1 MGGMPTTIV
10 SPELVGRSDELAE
23 ILAAY
28 EKAARGESVTVLVS
42 GEAGIGKS
50 RLTSTALS
58 ALPGDP
64 LVLSGGCL
72 ELGAGGTPWVPFV
85 AVLRDLL
92 RTWGPERLRA
102 ALPSDGTALA
112 AWLPEL
118 GLTPADGGQIR
129 LFEELA
135 TLLDQAASDRAV
147 VVLVEDLQWADA
159 SSREL
164 FVYLA
169 RNLGPRAV
177 LLVGTVRT
185 GDLVAGH
192 PTRQLLGELGRRA
205 EVVQL
210 ELQPLSRQ
218 QVGALLSAIEG
229 QPAHP
234 VVSAEIHRRS
244 AGNPLFVEAL
254 RASGT
259 SPAGLANL
267 STLLLDRVA
276 DLSPEARQLLETIA
290 VAGAGVTDELL
301 SEVCDGPPD
310 EALRELIA
318 RNQLIAT
325 ADGYAIRH
333 DLIREAVYGSLL
345 PGRRRRLH
353 AGYAR
358 ALADRTD
365 SAAAL
370 AEHWAAAG
378 EPALS
383 LQAAWQAAAIAL
395 QQHAYDEQ
403 LNLLERVLRLWDAD
417 SADLIGASRV
427 KVLLAAVEAAYAA
440 GQSTSGVASATEA
453 LAIVSFAEEPAMA
466 ARLLGTRGLLRNR
479 IDNSGIDD
487 LTSAVELIPAGADDA
502 LRSRLLSSLAYLH
515 CIDGLQSRASSC
527 ATEAYELALGDAA
540 LRASA
545 LLVFGWVDD
554 RSGDVESAL
563 RQYADCRAAAEA
575 GGDHYTYLTA
585 VQWAGLT
592 LNKDGRREEAVALIA
607 AGQQTSERWGLGRA
621 RGSMLAQNRAYALF
635 YLGRWDEALD
645 VIDDALAD
653 GPPPRSDAALR
664 FLVAQIA
671 CRRGDLDYA
680 AELIAIAER
689 TFGDRRPAAF
699 EHFFASLRV
708 LVLAGQGDLDGAE
721 KILSDHFDRVLAG
734 GDVLY
739 YETAWVLLVG
749 VYFERHSRSH
759 RRQPTTRLN
768 EVRALLADGES
779 RWPTVA
785 AALRTAE
792 AAESNT
798 MKSWDLAVSAW
809 RALSEPF
816 DLAMALTAAAAAALA
831 TSNKPGAR
839 LRLAE
844 AHTLATELSAAPLLA
859 DIAALTTRAGLTET
873 PVEANSYGL
882 TARELVVLK
891 VLARGLSNAEIAQE
905 LFVSSNTVATHVAR
919 VLRKLSVTT
928 RTEAAA
934 LAHSTGLL
942 TAEADR

>member
-28 EKAARGESVTVLVS
+28 EKAAGGESVTVLVS

-50 RLTSTALS
+50 RLTSTALAS
-58 ALPGDP
+58 LPGDP

-72 ELGAGGTPWVPFV
+72 ELGASGTPWVPFV

-92 RTWGPERLRA
+92 RTWGAERLRA
-102 ALPSDGTALA
+102 QLPSDGTALA

-129 LFEELA
+129 LFEELVA
-135 TLLDQAASDRAV
+135 LLDLAARDRAV
-147 VVLVEDLQWADA
+147 VVLIEDLQWADA

-185 GDLVAGH
+185 GDLAAAH

-205 EVVQL
+205 EIVQL

-267 STLLLDRVA
+267 TTLLLDRVA
-276 DLSPEARQLLETIA
+276 DLSSDARQLLETIA
-290 VAGAGVTDELL
+290 VAGAEVTDELL

-310 EALRELIA
+310 NALRELIE

-325 ADGYAIRH
+325 TDGYAIRH

-345 PGRRRRLH
+345 PGQRRRLH
-353 AGYAR
+353 ARYAHV
-358 ALADRTD
+358 LGDRTNP
-365 SAAAL
+365 SAAL

-383 LQAAWQAAAIAL
+383 LAAAWQAAAVAS

-403 LNLLERVLRLWDAD
+403 LHLLERVLTLWSAASAAHIEAD
-417 SADLIGASRV
+417 RV
-427 KVLLAAVEAAYAA
+427 DVLLAAVEAAYAA
-440 GQSTSGVASATEA
+440 GRSTSGVAYATEA
-453 LAIVSFAEEPAMA
+453 LADLDASSAPAQA
-466 ARLLGTRGLLRNR
+466 ARLLGLRGLLRNR
-479 IDNSGIDD
+479 IDNSGIED
-487 LTSAVELIPAGADDA
+487 LTAAVELVPAGADDV

-515 CIDGLQSRASSC
+515 CIDGLQSRAQAC
-527 ATEAYELALGDAA
+527 ATEAYELARGDDS
-540 LRASA
+540 LRAAA

-554 RSGDVESAL
+554 RNGDVPSAL
-563 RQYADCRAAAEA
+563 QQYADCRAAAEA

-592 LNKDGRREEAVALIA
+592 LNKNGHREEAVALIA
-607 AGQQTSERWGLGRA
+607 AAQQSAERWGLGRA

-645 VIDDALAD
+645 VVDDALAD
-653 GPPPRSDAALR
+653 GPPPRHDAALR

-680 AELIAIAER
+680 GELISIASD
-689 TFGDRRPAAF
+689 TFGERRPAAF
-699 EHFFASLRV
+699 EHFFTSLRV
-708 LVLAGQGDLDGAE
+708 LVLAGQGDLDAAE
-721 KILSDHFDRVLAG
+721 KVLADHFDKVLTST
-734 GDVLY
+734 DVLY

-749 VYFERHSRSH
+749 VYFERLSRSH
-759 RRQPTTRLN
+759 RRQPATRLP

-798 MKSWDLAVSAW
+798 LKSWDAAVAAW
-809 RALSEPF
+809 RALSEPYE
-816 DLAMALTAAAAAALA
+816 LAMTLTAAASAALA

-839 LRLAE
+839 LRLTE
-844 AHTLATELSAAPLLA
+844 AQALATDLSATPLLTE
-859 DIAALTTRAGLTET
+859 IAALTTRAGLAEA
-873 PVEANSYGL
+873 PVVANAYGL

-891 VLARGLSNAEIAQE
+891 VLARGLSNAEIARE

-919 VLRKLSVTT
+919 ILRKLSVTT
-928 RTEAAA
+928 RTEAVAS
-934 LAHSTGLL
+934 AHGNGLL
-942 TAEADR
+942 TP

>member
-1 MGGMPTTIV
+1 MPTTIV

-28 EKAARGESVTVLVS
+28 EKAAGGESVTVLVS

-50 RLTSTALS
+50 RLTSTALGS
-58 ALPGDP
+58 LPGDP

-92 RTWGPERLRA
+92 RTWGAERLRA
-102 ALPSDGTALA
+102 ELPSDGTALA

-129 LFEELA
+129 LFEELM
-135 TLLDQAASDRAV
+135 TLLDHAARDRAV
-147 VVLVEDLQWADA
+147 VVLIEDLQWADA

-205 EVVQL
+205 EIVQL

-234 VVSAEIHRRS
+234 VVSAEIHQRS

-267 STLLLDRVA
+267 TTLLLDRVA
-276 DLSPEARQLLETIA
+276 DLSPNARQLLETIA
-290 VAGAGVTDELL
+290 VAGAEVTDDLL
-301 SEVCDGPPD
+301 SEVCDSEPD
-310 EALRELIA
+310 DALRELIE
-318 RNQLIAT
+318 RNQLVAT

-345 PGRRRRLH
+345 PGQRRRLH
-353 AGYAR
+353 ARYAR
-358 ALADRTD
+358 VLADRTN
-365 SAAAL
+365 SSAAL

-383 LQAAWQAAAIAL
+383 FQAAWRAAAVAS

-403 LNLLERVLRLWDAD
+403 LNLLERVLTLW
-417 SADLIGASRV
+417 SAGSPAQERV
-427 KVLLAAVEAAYAA
+427 DVLLAAVEAAYAA
-440 GQSTSGVASATEA
+440 GRSTSGVAYATEA
-453 LAIVSFAEEPAMA
+453 LAGLDIATESARA
-466 ARLLGTRGLLRNR
+466 ARLLGLRGLLRNR

-487 LTSAVELIPAGADDA
+487 LTKAVELVPPGADDA

-515 CIDGLQSRASSC
+515 CIDGLQSRAQTC
-527 ATEAYELALGDAA
+527 AAEAYELARGDDS
-540 LRASA
+540 LRAAA

-554 RSGDVESAL
+554 RNGDVQSAL
-563 RQYADCRAAAEA
+563 KQYADCRAAAEA

-592 LNKDGRREEAVALIA
+592 LNKNGRREEAVALIA
-607 AGQQTSERWGLGRA
+607 AAQQSAERWGLGRA

-645 VIDDALAD
+645 VVDDALAD
-653 GPPPRSDAALR
+653 GPPPRHDAALR

-680 AELIAIAER
+680 GELISIAED

-699 EHFFASLRV
+699 EHFFTSLRV
-708 LVLAGQGDLDGAE
+708 LVLAGRGELDAAE
-721 KILSDHFDRVLAG
+721 KVLADHFDKVLASN
-734 GDVLY
+734 DILY
-739 YETAWVLLVG
+739 YETAWVLLVA
-749 VYFERHSRSH
+749 VYFERLSRSH
-759 RRQPTTRLN
+759 RRQPATRLT
-768 EVRALLADGES
+768 EVRARLADGES

-785 AALRTAE
+785 AVLRTAE
-792 AAESNT
+792 AAESST
-798 MKSWDLAVSAW
+798 LKSWDDAVAAW
-809 RALSEPF
+809 RALAEPYE
-816 DLAMALTAAAAAALA
+816 LAMTLTAAASAALA

-839 LRLAE
+839 LRLTE
-844 AHTLATELSAAPLLA
+844 AQALATGLSAKPLLTE
-859 DIAALTTRAGLTET
+859 IAALTARAGLAET
-873 PVEANSYGL
+873 PVVANSYGL

-891 VLARGLSNAEIAQE
+891 VLARGLSNAEIARE
-905 LFVSSNTVATHVAR
+905 LFVSTNTVATHVTR
-919 VLRKLSVTT
+919 ILRKLSVTT

-934 LAHSTGLL
+934 LAHGTGLL
-942 TAEADR
+942 TA